1 MGGVFSRPKPAP
13 RPAPVV
19 NTAVEDENRRLK
31 AEKAEK
37 NKQMQSKLRAR
48 RAGGQRMLLSEE
60 RENPSLGIMG
70 GSTLG

>member
-1 MGGVFSRPKPAP
+1 MGGVFSKPKPPP
-13 RPAPVV
+13 RPAPIV

-37 NKQMQSKLRAR
+37 NKQLQAKLRAR

-70 GSTLG
+70 TNTLG

>member
-1 MGGVFSRPKPAP
+1 MGGVFSKPKPPP

-19 NTAVEDENRRLK
+19 NTAVEDENKRLK

-48 RAGGQRMLLSEE
+48 RVGGQRMLLSED
-60 RENPSLGIMG
+60 RENPALGIMG

>member
-1 MGGVFSRPKPAP
+1 MGGVFSKPKAPP

-37 NKQMQSKLRAR
+37 K
-48 RAGGQRMLLSEE
+48 
-60 RENPSLGIMG
+60 
-70 GSTLG
+70 